1 MSALAEEAGSTA
13 DAILQHIQISLGAA
27 KSRDAQAFAAHLL
40 RRVAREDLA
49 GRSPESWAALALSL
63 LDFLRV
69 RAADAS
75 QVRVFN
81 PNMADNGWESP
92 YTAIQ
97 IVTDDMPFL
106 VDSVGIAISQAGLL
120 LHTVIHPVYS
130 VKRDPGG
137 HVLQI
142 DAEGSGS
149 GKAES
154 VMHVEVDRISEPG
167 ELLRMEQSV
176 RQSLQDVAH
185 CFNDWR
191 AMRDKML
198 AVAEDMAK
206 QKLPVG
212 PEGLA
217 EAQEFLRWA
226 ADDHFTFLG
235 YREYRVTKVGAE
247 EVLLAAE
254 DSGLGILRG
263 SERSVAPRSLKS
275 LAARDLPQSGSIDA
289 IILTK
294 TNARAS
300 VHRPGHM
307 DYIGVLEFDANGVP
321 TVEHRFLGLY
331 ASGAYTRRPWDI
343 PLVRQK
349 YEAVMVR
356 SGLRRDSHSGKALRN
371 ILETLPRDELFQ
383 ADQDELF
390 AMSMGILQLQGRA
403 RSRLF
408 VRGDKYGRF
417 FSCLVYIPRDR
428 FTADVRERIENLLKR
443 TFHGERL
450 DSTILVGESALA
462 RLHLIIRPKP
472 GDKPQ
477 YDVAEL
483 EGKIGQIVRNW
494 HDELRDI
501 LVQKHGEDKGVK
513 LASRYGK
520 ALPAG
525 YIEEVTPHVAAAD
538 VESAAS
544 LKDANDIRIS
554 LYRSRKRRDDLRF
567 KLFRYGAP
575 ITLSEALPMLEN
587 MGLKILSEH
596 PYEMHVGNATIFI
609 QDFDVQDATQ
619 CTFDVE
625 QIRDAFAS
633 SFERIWRGQAEND
646 GFNRLILGAN
656 MEWRQVAVLRGLC
669 KYLLQAGVPFSQTYM
684 EETLNRYPL
693 IAGLLIELFEAKF
706 DPDRETTSKSV
717 IEGARKRLQKELE
730 TLLPESMDKHHAVIV
745 EGVVKARGEKRE
757 AQMQAIVAAL
767 RALLD
772 SVASLDEDRILR
784 AYSGLIGA
792 TLRTS
797 YYQTPGG
804 KAREYISFKFDPAK
818 ITDLPKPRPYRE
830 IFVYAPRV
838 EGVHLRFGPVA
849 RGGLR
854 WSDRREDFRTE
865 VLGLV
870 KAQMVKN
877 TVIVPVGSKG
887 GFFVKRPPAGG
898 DRDAQLAEG
907 VACYRLFINGLLDIT
922 DNLVDGKVVHP
933 QNCVRHDAEDP
944 YLVVAADKGTATF
957 SDIANAIS
965 ADHGYWLGDAFASG
979 GSVGYDHKGMGI
991 TAKGAWE
998 SVKRHFRAM
1007 GRDCQSQDFTCVGIG
1022 DMSGDVF
1029 GNGMLL
1035 SRHTRLL

>member
-1 MSALAEEAGSTA
+1 
-13 DAILQHIQISLGAA
+13 
-27 KSRDAQAFAAHLL
+27 
-40 RRVAREDLA
+40 
-49 GRSPESWAALALSL
+49 
-63 LDFLRV
+63 
-69 RAADAS
+69 
-75 QVRVFN
+75 
-81 PNMADNGWESP
+81 
-92 YTAIQ
+92 
-97 IVTDDMPFL
+97 
-106 VDSVGIAISQAGLL
+106 
-120 LHTVIHPVYS
+120 
-130 VKRDPGG
+130 DP
-137 HVLQI
+137 
-142 DAEGSGS
+142 EGSGS

-154 VMHVEVDRISEPG
+154 VMHVEVDRISEPA
-167 ELLRMEQSV
+167 ELARMEQSV
-176 RQSLQDVAH
+176 RHALQDVAH

-206 QKLPVG
+206 QKLPVA

-247 EVLLAAE
+247 EVLMAAE
-254 DSGLGILRG
+254 ESGLGILRG

-307 DYIGVLEFDANGVP
+307 DYIGVLEFDAKGVP

-383 ADQDELF
+383 ADENELF

-417 FSCLVYIPRDR
+417 FSCLVFIPRDR
-428 FTADVRERIENLLKR
+428 ITTEVRERIENLLKR
-443 TFHGERL
+443 TFHGERI
-450 DSTILVGESALA
+450 DSTIQVGESVLA
-462 RLHLIIRPKP
+462 RLHLIIRPKA
-472 GDKPQ
+472 GEKPH
-477 YDVAEL
+477 YDVADL
-483 EGKIGQIVRNW
+483 EDKISHIVRNW

-501 LVQKHGEDKGVK
+501 LVQQHGEEKGGK
-513 LASRYGK
+513 LASRFGK
-520 ALPAG
+520 ALSVG

-544 LKDANDIRIS
+544 LKDANDLRLS
-554 LYRSRKRRDDLRF
+554 LYRSRRKGDNLHF

-596 PYEMHVGNATIFI
+596 PYEMNLGDSTIVV
-609 QDFDVQDATQ
+609 QDFDVQTATR
-619 CTFDVE
+619 TAFDID
-625 QIRDAFAS
+625 QIRDAFAT

-646 GFNRLILGAN
+646 GFNRLILSAN
-656 MEWRQVAVLRGLC
+656 MDWRQFAMLRGRC
-669 KYLLQAGVPFSQTYM
+669 KYLLQTGVPFSQTYM

-693 IAGLLIELFEAKF
+693 IAGLLVELFEAKF
-706 DPDRETTSKSV
+706 DPERENPGKAA

-745 EGVVKARGEKRE
+745 DGVVKARGEKRE
-757 AQMQAIVAAL
+757 VQMQAIVAAL

-772 SVASLDEDRILR
+772 NVASLDEDRILR
-784 AYSGLIGA
+784 AYAGLIGA
-792 TLRTS
+792 ALRTS
-797 YYQTPGG
+797 YYQAPGRSPSAP
-804 KAREYISFKFDPAK
+804 KAMDGRE
-818 ITDLPKPRPYRE
+818 
-830 IFVYAPRV
+830 
-838 EGVHLRFGPVA
+838 
-849 RGGLR
+849 
-854 WSDRREDFRTE
+854 
-865 VLGLV
+865 
-870 KAQMVKN
+870 
-877 TVIVPVGSKG
+877 GS
-887 GFFVKRPPAGG
+887 
-898 DRDAQLAEG
+898 
-907 VACYRLFINGLLDIT
+907 
-922 DNLVDGKVVHP
+922 
-933 QNCVRHDAEDP
+933 
-944 YLVVAADKGTATF
+944 
-957 SDIANAIS
+957 
-965 ADHGYWLGDAFASG
+965 
-979 GSVGYDHKGMGI
+979 
-991 TAKGAWE
+991 
-998 SVKRHFRAM
+998 
-1007 GRDCQSQDFTCVGIG
+1007 
-1022 DMSGDVF
+1022 
-1029 GNGMLL
+1029 
-1035 SRHTRLL
+1035 